1 MAVRDNVFE
10 KFGPLL
16 TEALFEAWLEALNEI
31 RIDLD
36 KQPLTK
42 EHILGKVHNNLNHL
56 DDYDW
61 MNDA

>member
-1 MAVRDNVFE
+1 MSLRDNIFQ

-16 TEALFEAWLEALNEI
+16 QEALLEMWLEELNEL
-31 RIDLD
+31 RVALG

-42 EHILGKVHNNLNHL
+42 DYILGKCNNNLNHL

-61 MNDA
+61 MKNV